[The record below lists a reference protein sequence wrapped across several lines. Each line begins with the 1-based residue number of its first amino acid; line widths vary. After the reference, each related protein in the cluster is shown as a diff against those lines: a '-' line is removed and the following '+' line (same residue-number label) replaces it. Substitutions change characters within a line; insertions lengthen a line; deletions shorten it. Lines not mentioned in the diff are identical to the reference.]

1 MEENVQTQ
9 SQPQKNFIKQLFSFK
24 GRAKRTEYWLLG
36 ICSGLLMLPVTVTDE
51 ADMSLGLALYALV
64 MVIPLT
70 WLSLAVVTRRFHDL
84 GKSGW
89 FTILTC
95 IPVVNI
101 IFGVY
106 VAFFKGQQQDNEYGP
121 NPY

>member
-1 MEENVQTQ
+1 MEENVQNQQ
-9 SQPQKNFIKQLFSFK
+9 SQNWMKRLFSFK

-51 ADMSLGLALYALV
+51 ADMTLGLALYALV
-64 MVIPLT
+64 MAIPLT

-89 FTILTC
+89 FTIFTC
-95 IPVVNI
+95 IPFVNI
-101 IFGVY
+101 VFGVY

>member
-24 GRAKRTEYWLLG
+24 GRAKRTEYWLVS
-36 ICSGLLMLPVTVTDE
+36 ICSSLFMLPVSITDE
-51 ADMSLGLALYALV
+51 ADMTVGLAVYALV
-64 MVIPLT
+64 MIIPLC
-70 WLSLAVVTRRFHDL
+70 WLSLAVITRRFHDL

-89 FTILTC
+89 FTVLTC
-95 IPVVNI
+95 IPIVNI
-101 IFGVY
+101 VFGIY
-106 VAFFKGQQQDNEYGP
+106 AAFFKGQEQDNQYGP

>member
-24 GRAKRTEYWLLG
+24 GRAKRTEYWLVS
-36 ICSGLLMLPVTVTDE
+36 ICSSLFMLPVSITDE
-51 ADMSLGLALYALV
+51 ADMTVGLAVYALV
-64 MVIPLT
+64 MIIPLC